1 MLVGLAIASAIV
13 FAMTEHGATEAVL
26 DETKIITLPM
36 LLLGVALMIYAWRLR
51 QLHPVTPNVA
61 TGA

>member
-36 LLLGVALMIYAWRLR
+36 LLLGVALMIYAWRFR